1 MEISVMQIKM
11 HVSTVKTEIN
21 ATREKVNGK
30 RLILLKTVWRSPA
43 GTG

>member
-1 MEISVMQIKM
+1 MQIKM
-11 HVSTVKTEIN
+11 RADTAKTEIN

-30 RLILLKTVWRSPA
+30 RLILQKTVWRSLA